1 MRPGAENGPLQARI
15 GTRSRLETSCFNLVK
30 IGAADLRSGSPSSTL
45 AAMSATPPAGTAS
58 LKRARSNRQ
67 SPARKRADRFGDL
80 SLRLICAAAA
90 VLAAIVLILIAKEV
104 FEGAHLAFSK
114 FGLSFITHQEWAPPL
129 EKFGGRGLIF
139 GTLVTSAMAL
149 LIGAPVAIS
158 IGIFLALL
166 APTAVRNLISPL
178 VEMLAAIPSVILGF
192 WGLIILGPVLVST
205 IEPFLHNTFGFI
217 PIFGSPQTTGASIFN
232 AGLLLTIMVIPII
245 ASVTR
250 DLFAA
255 VPRDLQDGAA
265 ALGSTRWEVIRGVV
279 LPTTLSGITAA
290 CLLGL
295 GRALGEAIAVSQ
307 VVGGAT
313 ESHLSLFKT
322 GGTMASI
329 IALQFPSPVN
339 ALHLSSLYYLAAILL
354 VIGVA
359 SNLLASW
366 VGRRFGGEYA
376 R

>member
-1 MRPGAENGPLQARI
+1 
-15 GTRSRLETSCFNLVK
+15 
-30 IGAADLRSGSPSSTL
+30 
-45 AAMSATPPAGTAS
+45 MSATPPAGSAS
-58 LKRARSNRQ
+58 LKLARSNRQ

-90 VLAAIVLILIAKEV
+90 ALAAVVLILIAKEV

-114 FGLSFITHQEWAPPL
+114 FGFSFITHQEWAPPL

-139 GTLVTSAMAL
+139 GTLITSAMAL

-245 ASVTR
+245 ASISR
-250 DLFAA
+250 DLFLA
-255 VPRDLQDGAA
+255 VPRDVQDGAS
-265 ALGSTRWEVIRGVV
+265 ALGATRWEMITGAVWPHSQG
-279 LPTTLSGITAA
+279 GIVGAV
-290 CLLGL
+290 LLGL
-295 GRALGEAIAVSQ
+295 GRAMGETIAV
-307 VVGGAT
+307 A
-313 ESHLSLFKT
+313 
-322 GGTMASI
+322 
-329 IALQFPSPVN
+329 
-339 ALHLSSLYYLAAILL
+339 L
-354 VIGVA
+354 VIGSSPVITSHLFAAGYSMPAVIANQFGEA
-359 SNLLASW
+359 SGLFRSALIGLGVLLFVITIIINLIARGVVERSA
-366 VGRRFGGEYA
+366 RRKKGA
-376 R
+376 